1 MHRLALL
8 EGEIATLREANH
20 QLSRRRRTKR
30 TRLQDRVSLTIEEI
44 RDLQAARDVG
54 KQVDRKK
61 RQGGRRTR
69 RKETRARRCRACGK
83 PGHNARTC
91 QNNMKCLAN

>member
-30 TRLQDRVSLTIEEI
+30 TRLQ
-44 RDLQAARDVG
+44 AARDVG
-54 KQVDRKK
+54 KQVDRKN

-69 RKETRARRCRACGK
+69 RKETRVRRCRACGK